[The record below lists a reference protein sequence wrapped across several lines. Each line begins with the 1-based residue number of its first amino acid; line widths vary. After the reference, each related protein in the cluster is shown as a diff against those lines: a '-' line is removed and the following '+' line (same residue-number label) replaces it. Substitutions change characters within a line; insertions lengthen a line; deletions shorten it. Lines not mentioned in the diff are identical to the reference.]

1 MNEMEFSQKID
12 DLGGTLYIVGGWVR
26 DKIRGVIPK
35 DKDFVICHVKEED
48 FKQNFPKA
56 KKVGKSFPVYLV
68 KIEDKECEVAFVRKE
83 RKTGIGYTPLERLP
97 ARLHWRQSSLHLL
110 QQRALRLAA
119 LQRLPALRLHRYGN
133 FSLPSP
139 GRPTLRPYRSSYP
152 RLQQRR
158 Y

>member
-56 KKVGKSFPVYLV
+56 KKVSD
-68 KIEDKECEVAFVRKE
+68 I
-83 RKTGIGYTPLERLP
+83 TTP
-97 ARLHWRQSSLHLL
+97 
-110 QQRALRLAA
+110 RLAA
-119 LQRLPALRLHRYGN
+119 TDQNGRSPSDAFSNTTLAQRHGRMLSPPACHSGN
-133 FSLPSP
+133 KSSLADASHSFPRRSP
-139 GRPTLRPYRSSYP
+139 ASLS
-152 RLQQRR
+152 
-158 Y
+158 